1 MNAYVY
7 PNLDKINCKEYTVQ
21 ACSLLHTENV
31 VVYMEECYR
40 NDFCDIEYI
49 NFADEVKCVQTS
61 EVIIVIGGD
70 GTILKCADI
79 AAIYH
84 KPILGVNCGRLGF
97 MASLEHTE
105 LDMLKALCRGQYT
118 LSRRMMLSV
127 EVITGESDSK
137 DILKF
142 NALNDVVVSKSDDC
156 KIADFQI
163 SKCGQVISSLR
174 ADGVIFSTPTGATA
188 YSMSAGGP
196 IIEPEMECIEFTQI
210 CAHTLFARSMI
221 LSPESVIDI
230 RCRCNNMAHSVVN
243 VDGNI
248 VYRISNDAT
257 VRVSRSSLYLDIIDI
272 TGGSFFDSVNRKL
285 MQPLKENSE
294 EI

>member
-7 PNLDKINCKEYTVQ
+7 PNLDKTNCKEYTVQ
-21 ACSLLHTENV
+21 TCSLLHSENV
-31 VVYMEECYR
+31 VIYMDECYR
-40 NDFCDIEYI
+40 SDFCNIEYI

-84 KPILGVNCGRLGF
+84 KPILGINCGRLGF

-105 LDMLKALCRGQYT
+105 LEMLKMLCRGQYT
-118 LSRRMMLSV
+118 LSRRMMLDV
-127 EVITGESDSK
+127 KVIPENSESGDV
-137 DILKF
+137 LTF
-142 NALNDVVVSKSDDC
+142 NALNDVVISKSDDC
-156 KIADFQI
+156 KIADFQV
-163 SKCGQVISSLR
+163 SKGGQVISSLR

-196 IIEPEMECIEFTQI
+196 IIEPEMQCIEFTQI

-230 RCRCNNMAHSVVN
+230 RCHCNNMAHSVVN
-243 VDGNI
+243 VDGNV
-248 VYRISNDAT
+248 VYKISNGAT
-257 VRVSRSSLYLDIIDI
+257 IRVSRSSLYLDIIDI

-285 MQPLKENSE
+285 MQPLKKISE
-294 EI
+294 DF